1 MSREHLI
8 LTAWKQN
15 KLWPSLLMGLLLANI
30 ALFVTA
36 TQVIAPKVIR
46 LEEQLVR
53 NQAEARLVRQQG
65 ANAAT
70 PENILA
76 RGRQDLQSFREAIPN
91 KESFSELIG
100 DISVLANRAGLEIDQ
115 ITYDPEEKPE
125 ERLLV
130 YSLSFTVSG
139 SYRQLKKFI
148 HSLEHSPR
156 LIVIQELS
164 LSGSSEKQQE
174 SVRMQIR
181 LSTYFTSEVAR

>member
-1 MSREHLI
+1 MAREHLI

-15 KLWPSLLMGLLLANI
+15 KLWPSLLMVLLLANI
-30 ALFVTA
+30 ALFVA
-36 TQVIAPKVIR
+36 ETQVIAPKVTR
-46 LEEQLVR
+46 LEEQLIK

-70 PENILA
+70 PENTLA
-76 RGRQDLQSFREAIPN
+76 RGRQELQSFREAIPD

-100 DISVLANRAGLEIDQ
+100 DISILASRADLEIDQ
-115 ITYDPEEKPE
+115 ITYAPEEKPE
-125 ERLLV
+125 ENLLI

-156 LIVIQELS
+156 LIVIHELS

-181 LSTYFTSEVAR
+181 LSTYFTSEGAR